1 MNRTKLT
8 IATLALVSLVSLSAC
23 NNPVSENKDGLV
35 VTIKGADG
43 SSIGYSADDLFGQY
57 RGNQTGVARFV
68 EAITEVVTRNE
79 INQTDPATTALR
91 NEILAKAE
99 NRVDGVKE
107 QARSNADSNRTNYN
121 TELEKLFE
129 SFGVEN
135 LEELKDYFAYQL
147 MKQEVE
153 DRYYQRNKSNFLT
166 GDQYGPGYLDFRL
179 PYHVK
184 HILVR
189 VSANGT
195 DLYNGRI
202 TESEARKLFAV
213 GNRLANQRSNE
224 TFGEIAREM
233 SDDTGSAAN
242 FGDLGIMSKA
252 TGFVNEFKL
261 GVYAFDAVFNQKP
274 EVQANASKLNL
285 PEAAYDYFDELGLGE
300 IPFSA
305 FQLLNQWAA
314 ITKDIN
320 GNPVNN
326 NDPLYFPRNVVFN
339 EYFNRH
345 NISVITPEGLNGQT
359 LTLPGFKAVPE
370 LNNQV
375 VLTDEGGRVILAVR
389 AGTGA
394 GEGGYQ
400 GVHFIVV
407 ERSALISTLNGVSL
421 EDYYTTEIPG
431 TAAYPKDIDGK
442 DLVTFVNYKV
452 TTTANYKERAQ
463 TVSTE
468 IRNFDRHLSFR
479 MIEQLMDEQT
489 LSFND
494 DALEAAVLNYMS
506 VTRSSSTFDENLQ
519 QLNTWNSYIE
529 YLEHQAFQRQRLI
542 NLDCAFDYQTNANG
556 LFNQDGGACYV
567 K

>member
-107 QARSNADSNRTNYN
+107 QARSNADSNGTNYN
-121 TELEKLFE
+121 SELEKLFE
-129 SFGVEN
+129 SYGVEN

-166 GDQYGPGYLDFRL
+166 GDYYGPGYLDFRL

-189 VSANGT
+189 VSANGP

-233 SDDTGSAAN
+233 SDDTGSATN

-261 GVYAFDAVFNQKP
+261 GVYAFDAVFNQKT
-274 EVQANASKLNL
+274 EVQANADKLNL
-285 PEAAYDYFDELGLGE
+285 PEAAYDYFEELGLGE

-345 NISVITPEGLNGQT
+345 NISVITPEALNGQT
-359 LTLPGFKAVPE
+359 LTLPGFRAVPE

-375 VLTDEGGRVILAVR
+375 VLTDEAGRVILAVR

-431 TAAYPKDIDGK
+431 TSAYPKDNDGK

-479 MIEQLMDEQT
+479 LIEQLMDEQT

-506 VTRSSSTFDENLQ
+506 VTRASSTFDENLQ

-529 YLEHQAFQRQRLI
+529 YLEYQSFQRQRLI
-542 NLDCAFDYQTNANG
+542 DLDCAFDYQTNANG